1 MPLLQQ
7 LVSEV
12 QETARNELTKGS
24 LPLRVHNCET
34 RRSAPGFTLYH
45 SVCKRISFALHV
57 IGRSNTTL
65 GQMMAMV
72 HLQTFFPIFSG
83 QAKIVMNASQHSSQF
98 PSMVNQNSIPIQNQ
112 LNRYK
117 QKLSTLLIIP
127 SNLKYDMQKSKMNYY
142 VFDLG
147 QIILRPKVR
156 WSVTYYRSRCVCADE
171 TVTLL
176 QRSVIAICL

>member
-1 MPLLQQ
+1 MSLRKEVYHYGSTIVKQGDPPPGLLFITQYVKESVLHYMWLVDQIPPLVKWWQW
-7 LVSEV
+7 SI
-12 QETARNELTKGS
+12 
-24 LPLRVHNCET
+24 
-34 RRSAPGFTLYH
+34 
-45 SVCKRISFALHV
+45 CKL
-57 IGRSNTTL
+57 
-65 GQMMAMV
+65 
-72 HLQTFFPIFSG
+72 FFPIFSG